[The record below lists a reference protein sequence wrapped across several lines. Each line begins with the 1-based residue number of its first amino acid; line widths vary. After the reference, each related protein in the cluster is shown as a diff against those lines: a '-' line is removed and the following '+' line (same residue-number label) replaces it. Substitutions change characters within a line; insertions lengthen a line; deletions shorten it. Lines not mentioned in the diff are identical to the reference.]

1 MSCWCSGLRLKWGTC
16 RLNGTVPEMNEQLGP
31 AVLEGVVSTYRLL
44 VDVVAFYLVIS
55 GLYIAN
61 SESNDLKVLFYEDKS
76 SKMCTF
82 MYSTEWTCRLFLET
96 WPLTRWMDA
105 QLQQISHVITAVQW
119 YMRVISFIFCRP
131 TDNRCAWSQDVSNS
145 FSASGPVLISS
156 IKHLHANW

>member
-1 MSCWCSGLRLKWGTC
+1 MSTQAQKAPSRANGSNSCSALLDDTDSHTLSKIQWGTC

-61 SESNDLKVLFYEDKS
+61 LESNDLKVLFYEDKS

-96 WPLTRWMDA
+96 WPLTR
-105 QLQQISHVITAVQW
+105 
-119 YMRVISFIFCRP
+119 
-131 TDNRCAWSQDVSNS
+131 
-145 FSASGPVLISS
+145 
-156 IKHLHANW
+156 